1 METTTRTFP
10 RSSAFEMLLGRV
22 YIELWELQENPS
34 LYASRICRFVTIW
47 LPSMYQEK
55 LIAKLPNYEERI
67 KALDERTADITK
79 GAKGTDAFT
88 EDYAKSTAIP
98 IEEAEFADEVWH
110 ATMDVLTEAGF
121 NFPISKEKGY
131 RTGLG

>member
-1 METTTRTFP
+1 MEATTRTFP

-47 LPSMYQEK
+47 LPTMYQKKLIEK
-55 LIAKLPNYEERI
+55 LPGFEARIA
-67 KALDERTADITK
+67 ALDERTANIRK
-79 GAKGTDAFT
+79 NALGTDAFT
-88 EDYAKSTAIP
+88 EDFAKSVAMP
-98 IEEAEFADEVWH
+98 VEEAEFADEVWH